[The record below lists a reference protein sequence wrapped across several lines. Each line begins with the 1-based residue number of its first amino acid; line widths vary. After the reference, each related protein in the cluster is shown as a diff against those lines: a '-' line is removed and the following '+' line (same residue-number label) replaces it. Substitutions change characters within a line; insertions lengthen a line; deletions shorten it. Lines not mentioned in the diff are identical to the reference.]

1 LDLDALKLDLDFD
14 KLLATPEQNRRSL
27 MSNHSSAA
35 RSIDPPRGIFSKGSS
50 FGGSEAEQIVTQFEA
65 NDEDMAYLGFNDDDY
80 GFFLPSGP
88 EDPTSGLES
97 YKRASLQSDLN
108 VPIDVQIAPMK
119 KSKSRQI
126 LNKSFDEETQL
137 SKEQL
142 LLNQGEALIDG
153 NDGSAKDTCKELFG
167 RSLVGLLD
175 INFSSLWSKSLAE
188 AAVPKERKNRPVIA
202 VKQPSDSFISS
213 DHVQSIR

>member
-1 LDLDALKLDLDFD
+1 
-14 KLLATPEQNRRSL
+14 
-27 MSNHSSAA
+27 MSSVSSAA
-35 RSIDPPRGIFSKGSS
+35 RSIDPPRGILSKGSS

-108 VPIDVQIAPMK
+108 APLDVQLVPMR
-119 KSKSRQI
+119 KSRSHQI
-126 LNKSFDEETQL
+126 LNKNFDEETQL

-142 LLNQGEALIDG
+142 LLNEGEALMDG
-153 NDGSAKDTCKELFG
+153 NEVNSKASCQEVFS

-175 INFSSLWSKSLAE
+175 IHFSPLWSKAI
-188 AAVPKERKNRPVIA
+188 ADATVPKERRKSIISAAKR
-202 VKQPSDSFISS
+202 PSDSFISS
-213 DHVQSIR
+213 DHVHRSDLLTKI